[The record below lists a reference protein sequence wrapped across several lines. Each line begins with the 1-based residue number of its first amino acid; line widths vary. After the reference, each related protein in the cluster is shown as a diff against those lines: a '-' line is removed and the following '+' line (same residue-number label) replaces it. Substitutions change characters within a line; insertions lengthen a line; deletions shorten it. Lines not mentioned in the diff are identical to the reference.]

1 MEVLFWLSFVVTLL
15 GAAILVT
22 QKHAVY
28 ALLGLLIAFFGSAGV
43 FLALDAPFVA
53 VSQILIYAGALA
65 VMFLFVLMFTD
76 TRTEEDI
83 GLPGAVGSR
92 AVYDPAQA
100 APKKKKK
107 KDGEPKP
114 HPLSGLVMP
123 KPMAVVVSLSL
134 LVCMVVAVVKL
145 PSSYNTFGE
154 LPSVENA
161 VVQAGEPA
169 PNYDTKLPRR
179 VQQADGSVLE
189 VPRHVRYG
197 ETAAVSHTIFEGFPL
212 AFEVVSLLIF
222 AAVLGAVLLARRHLA
237 GIPGT
242 QDAAKEQEHA

>member
-1 MEVLFWLSFVVTLL
+1 MEVVFWLSFVVTLL
-15 GAAILVT
+15 GAAMLVT

-76 TRTEEDI
+76 TRTEEDK
-83 GLPGAVGSR
+83 GLPGAIGSR
-92 AVYDPAQA
+92 AVFDPATA
-100 APKKKKK
+100 SSAKKKKK
-107 KDGEPKP
+107 GEEKP

-134 LVCMVVAVVKL
+134 LVCMVVAIMKL
-145 PSSYNTFGE
+145 PSSYNAFGE
-154 LPSVENA
+154 LPSVQGATVRE
-161 VVQAGEPA
+161 GEPA
-169 PNYDTKLPRR
+169 PNYDTKSPRH
-179 VQQADGSVLE
+179 VKQPDGSLLD

-242 QDAAKEQEHA
+242 QDTAKEQEHA